1 MLFGNFWIY
10 SKNGKWVFKASSKF
24 VLNKKESKLSCLLLH
39 YVNKICLIF
48 KKSWNRK
55 TDWIIIQAKNHLC

>member
-24 VLNKKESKLSCLLLH
+24 VLNKKESKLSCLIVTLL
-39 YVNKICLIF
+39 
-48 KKSWNRK
+48 R
-55 TDWIIIQAKNHLC
+55 Q